1 MRRVLI
7 IAAAGGLLIAVV
19 VAILLG
25 VVGHAQTRLAAKC
38 KTLSLGMTEKD
49 IVATLGMAPRAR
61 ARVERGPLLIERL
74 FFGGTIMPGLAAQPV
89 YVDLQATTGRALR
102 IVCDEDFDL
111 KGDEIKEL
119 EKKGI
124 F

>member
-7 IAAAGGLLIAVV
+7 IGAVVGLLIVLVGAV
-19 VAILLG
+19 LFG
-25 VVGHAQTRLAAKC
+25 FVGYAQTRLAAKC
-38 KTLSLGMTEKD
+38 KTLTLGMTERD
-49 IVATLGMAPRAR
+49 IVATLGMPPRTR
-61 ARVERGPLLIERL
+61 ARVERGPLVIERL
-74 FFGGTIMPGLAAQPV
+74 FFGGSIVPGLAAQPV
-89 YVDLQATTGRALR
+89 YVDMQATTGRAVR